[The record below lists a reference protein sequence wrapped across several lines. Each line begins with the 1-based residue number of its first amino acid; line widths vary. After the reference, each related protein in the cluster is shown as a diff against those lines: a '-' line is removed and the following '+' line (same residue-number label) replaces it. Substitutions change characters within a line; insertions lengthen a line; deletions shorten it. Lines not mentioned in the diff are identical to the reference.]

1 MRQSQACGGSL
12 VLKNRATSTGSMKT
26 PCKIWK
32 TTLANKRENHKLVS
46 LEAKKSTVKQ
56 NQPMTVILGENAIS

>member
-46 LEAKKSTVKQ
+46 LEAKKKYCQAKPANDSYPWRKC
-56 NQPMTVILGENAIS
+56 